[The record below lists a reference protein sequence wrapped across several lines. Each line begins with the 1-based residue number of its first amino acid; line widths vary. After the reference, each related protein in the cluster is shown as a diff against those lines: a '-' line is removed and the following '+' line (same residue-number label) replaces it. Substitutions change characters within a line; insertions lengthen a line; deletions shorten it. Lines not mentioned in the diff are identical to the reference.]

1 LLHHLTALSQK
12 GTQGHTIE
20 QQILSAGPV
29 LEAFGNAL
37 TVQNNNSSRFGKF
50 IRVNYRENGMVCGAN
65 VEIYL
70 LEKSRIISQ
79 AAGERLKN
87 VLNFILKINFRNY
100 HVFYYLLEG
109 MTDSERKDHL
119 LLNAKDYYYLNQ
131 NSFFACESLNEKHEF
146 ERLKHSMTA
155 VGFSTQSQHKIFGT
169 ISAVLLLGNIE
180 YKKLVVNYMSF

>member
-1 LLHHLTALSQK
+1 MLHHLTALSQK
-12 GTQGHTIE
+12 GTQGHSIE

-79 AAGERLKN
+79 AAGER
-87 VLNFILKINFRNY
+87 
-100 HVFYYLLEG
+100 
-109 MTDSERKDHL
+109 
-119 LLNAKDYYYLNQ
+119 
-131 NSFFACESLNEKHEF
+131 
-146 ERLKHSMTA
+146 
-155 VGFSTQSQHKIFGT
+155 
-169 ISAVLLLGNIE
+169 
-180 YKKLVVNYMSF
+180 

>member
-1 LLHHLTALSQK
+1 MLHHLTALSQK

-79 AAGERLKN
+79 AAGERLKS
-87 VLNFILKINFRNY
+87 VLKFWLKLIF
-100 HVFYYLLEG
+100 
-109 MTDSERKDHL
+109 D
-119 LLNAKDYYYLNQ
+119 
-131 NSFFACESLNEKHEF
+131 ESWK
-146 ERLKHSMTA
+146 SSDA
-155 VGFSTQSQHKIFGT
+155 
-169 ISAVLLLGNIE
+169 
-180 YKKLVVNYMSF
+180 